1 MSHLLKESG
10 VYFLTFAEHSE
21 HIKIGVARELKA
33 RLFAYRT
40 HTPFTIKI
48 LHFIKATYQVDD
60 PLNAKVLEKQLHNQ
74 FIHLWH
80 RGEWY
85 ENRDDLAEY
94 IHQQNFDPFHFL

>member
-33 RLFAYRT
+33 RLSAYKT
-40 HTPFTIKI
+40 HTPFTVEII
-48 LHFIKATYQVDD
+48 HFIKASYQVDD
-60 PLNAKVLEKQLHNQ
+60 PLNAKVIEKQFHKQ

-80 RGEWY
+80 KGEWY
-85 ENRDDLAEY
+85 KNQDDLKEF
-94 IHQQNFDPFHFL
+94 IEEQNFESFYFL